1 MSDIRCP
8 KCGTEQEVNH
18 DDGYGYAEDETFE
31 QDCVECGY
39 EIHFTTRVSFDYNVY
54 CSDQHELYQPLD
66 DKPDFYMC
74 ENCDYYA
81 IIRSNNEPNK

>member
-1 MSDIRCP
+1 MSEIRCP
-8 KCGTEQEVNH
+8 KCGMEQEVNH
-18 DDGYGYAEDETFE
+18 DDGYGYDEGETFE

-39 EIHFTTRVSFDYNVY
+39 EIHFTTHISFDYNVY

-66 DKPDFYMC
+66 NKPDFYMC

-81 IIRSNNEPNK
+81 IIKEK